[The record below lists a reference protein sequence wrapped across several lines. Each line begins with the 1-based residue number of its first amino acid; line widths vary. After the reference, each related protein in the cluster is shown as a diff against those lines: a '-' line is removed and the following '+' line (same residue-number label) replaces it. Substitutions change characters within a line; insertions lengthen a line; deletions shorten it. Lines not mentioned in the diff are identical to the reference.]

1 MCLLVVRVNKAL
13 LLLLLLLLLILIFV
27 SSFPFLQICYQTK
40 FGILPYSSHGG
51 SYPYASVN
59 TAGHVVTND
68 YCMSV
73 GVMAKGSTA
82 HGWSQNAYGYDSPS
96 SDSDWPNKVCNHQS
110 PHLTVW
116 LK

>member
-1 MCLLVVRVNKAL
+1 M
-13 LLLLLLLLLILIFV
+13 
-27 SSFPFLQICYQTK
+27 
-40 FGILPYSSHGG
+40 PYIAHGG
-51 SYPYASVN
+51 SYPYASYN
-59 TAGHVVTND
+59 TAGGTATND

-82 HGWSQNAYGYDSPS
+82 HGWSQNANGYDSPS
-96 SDSDWPNKVCNHQS
+96 SDSDWPNKAYNHQS